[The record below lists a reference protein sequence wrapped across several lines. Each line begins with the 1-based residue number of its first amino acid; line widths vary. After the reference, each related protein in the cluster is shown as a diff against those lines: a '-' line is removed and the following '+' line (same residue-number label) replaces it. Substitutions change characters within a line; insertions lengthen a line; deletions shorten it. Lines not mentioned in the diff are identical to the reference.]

1 MHSPPFYYCFIMY
14 IPHYKS
20 TSSFIDI
27 QGLKLH
33 LRHWSRP
40 NKPKLLLL
48 HGWMDASASFQFLV
62 DQLPTEW
69 DIYALDWRGFGLSE
83 HQAFGYYDRNHM
95 LLDLHLIRQYLC
107 PNNEPIHVVGHSLG
121 GMLASIYAGAMP
133 ETLKTLTV
141 AEGFGVADGDLNKAH
156 IRMRHYLEEHETLL
170 PYPAPKTLAELAKKQ
185 QQRNPLL
192 NDEHALFVADA
203 LAHTNAEGKLVYR
216 ADKKHKHTT
225 PAPYYY
231 AYAKSMW
238 RQISCPTLLLHG
250 DTVPHNHYL
259 NAIKDTLKERMACY
273 PNAKIQKLTGVG
285 HMLQWEAPQAF
296 AEALANFLREHDHT

>member
-1 MHSPPFYYCFIMY
+1 MYSPRYP
-14 IPHYKS
+14 S
-20 TSSFIDI
+20 TSSFLTV

-62 DQLPTEW
+62 DHLPPEW

-83 HQAFGYYDRNHM
+83 HQAFGYYDRSHM
-95 LLDLHLIRQYLC
+95 LIDLHLVRQHLC
-107 PNNEPIHVVGHSLG
+107 PNDEPIHIVGHSLG
-121 GMLASIYAGAMP
+121 GMLASMYVGALP
-133 ETLKTLTV
+133 ETCRSLTI
-141 AEGFGVADGDLNKAH
+141 AEGFGVPNGDLNKAH
-156 IRMRHYLEEHETLL
+156 IRLRHYIEEHATLQ
-170 PYPAPKTLAELAKKQ
+170 PYPAPTTLADLARKQ

-192 NDEHALFVADA
+192 GDAEALFVADA
-203 LAHTNAEGKLVYR
+203 LAHTNADGQLVYR

-225 PAPYYY
+225 PMPYHY
-231 AYAKSMW
+231 AHAQALW
-238 RQISCPTLLLHG
+238 RQISCPTLLLYG

-259 NAIKDTLKERMACY
+259 NAIKDSLAERLASY
-273 PNAKIQKLTGVG
+273 PNAHSLQLAGAG

-296 AEALANFLREHDHT
+296 ADALATFLRQHEAA